1 MTSYIQKHCGNVDVI
16 VGLEA
21 RGFVFGPMIAQKL
34 RTAFVPIRKKGKLP
48 GETSSVTYKL
58 EYGEV
63 SFVSISWSTVK
74 PTTDINF
81 NEASGGYMIFL
92 MGVGGQLPKTYY
104 FAILLPK
111 TARKWKNLDPRTA
124 HPLHHPPPPRIS
136 QWKLIMKEELVSFQ
150 GSGVWGD
157 L

>member
-34 RTAFVPIRKKGKLP
+34 KTAFVPIRKKGKLP

-63 SFVSISWSTVK
+63 SFISIS
-74 PTTDINF
+74 
-81 NEASGGYMIFL
+81 
-92 MGVGGQLPKTYY
+92 
-104 FAILLPK
+104 
-111 TARKWKNLDPRTA
+111 
-124 HPLHHPPPPRIS
+124 
-136 QWKLIMKEELVSFQ
+136 
-150 GSGVWGD
+150 
-157 L
+157 